1 MIRLHGGAVIIL
13 KERHFKAKKSRFM
26 DPALYI
32 VSTPI
37 GNLKDI
43 TFRAVETLKEVDFI
57 LCEDTRVTSVLLNH
71 YEIRKELVSFNA
83 QSESSKLNYA
93 LERVERGEACA
104 LVSDAGT
111 PAISDPGVRLVS
123 EAIKRGIKVEAVPGV
138 TALVTALSLS
148 GLPTDS
154 FIFEGFLPQKKG
166 RQKKLRQ
173 LSEEERTI
181 ILYESTYRIEKLLE
195 ELNEYMAERYIVVTR
210 ELTKKF
216 EETWRGRPNEL
227 LGELKT
233 KVIKGEFVVVIAPLD
248 WKVDSQKE
256 SYE

>member
-1 MIRLHGGAVIIL
+1 MQG
-13 KERHFKAKKSRFM
+13 K
-26 DPALYI
+26 LYI

-43 TFRAVETLKEVDFI
+43 TLRAIETLNEVDFI
-57 LCEDTRVTSVLLNH
+57 LCEDTRVTSILLKQYNV
-71 YEIRKELVSFNA
+71 IKQLISFNA
-83 QSESSKLNYA
+83 VSEIKKIPSIIGRLKNGQSY
-93 LERVERGEACA
+93 A

-123 EAIKRGIKVEAVPGV
+123 EAIKEGIQVITIPGA
-138 TALVTALSLS
+138 TALVAALTIS

-166 RQKKLRQ
+166 RQKKLKE

-181 ILYESTYRIEKLLE
+181 VLYESSHRITKLIN
-195 ELNEYMAERYIVVTR
+195 ELVEYFSERYIVVCR

-216 EETWRGRPNEL
+216 EETWRGYPA
-227 LGELKT
+227 ELKE
-233 KVIKGEFVVVIAPLD
+233 KLIDKIVKGEFVVVIASKD
-248 WKVDSQKE
+248 WKN
-256 SYE
+256 